1 MALARAR
8 QQDWTSILSTHP
20 DLIDLDLHAA
30 RWYPDA

>member
-1 MALARAR
+1 MTLAFGAA
-8 QQDWTSILSTHP
+8 TGLASILPTHP